1 MIHFNDSE
9 VDITEVLMFL
19 GFKFDHMKDE
29 YFLKSSSS
37 AFYVCFLTC
46 IFMKILFKVTL
57 ALLKCLNIQ

>member
-1 MIHFNDSE
+1 MIHFSDSE